1 MMFEII
7 INKKA
12 DRETKKIQ
20 KKFIELQKKSDQIER
35 EIEDAQQVEEEV
47 LHSAVTI

>member
-7 INKKA
+7 INKDA
-12 DRETKKIQ
+12 DEKTQKIQ
-20 KKFIELQKKSDQIER
+20 KKFFDLQKKSNQMEK